1 MVCSTKFI
9 LNIGRNF
16 DRSLLV
22 RLEATSGNSANLF
35 YPKSL
40 SNRRLH
46 RNHALNRPNNVKNE
60 QWIDSDTESFLV
72 NGTNLRLITIRFN
85 AARKMARHFP
95 QPSSCRTFIADSKMS
110 QWNRP
115 IIKKIS
121 GKNVTE
127 KKSFYR
133 CNFLLNSLFGG
144 GEERSGAC
152 VYVCVYECVSMI
164 FWKVEKFIHWLT
176 QLALTTSNGALWLF
190 SLSFWHGYGGHWK
203 TRATFESMRTLL
215 HYNRAPHSFSK
226 GSKGQTCCKTTINII
241 INRMIS
247 PPLFHMYKRSLYL

>member
-144 GEERSGAC
+144 GRRG
-152 VYVCVYECVSMI
+152 VVRVCMYVSMSVYQWS
-164 FWKVEKFIHWLT
+164 FEKLKSSFID
-176 QLALTTSNGALWLF
+176 
-190 SLSFWHGYGGHWK
+190 SLSWPLQHQMGPCGFSAWAFD
-203 TRATFESMRTLL
+203 TDTEATGK
-215 HYNRAPHSFSK
+215 RAPLLNRCELCS
-226 GSKGQTCCKTTINII
+226 TTIE
-241 INRMIS
+241 
-247 PPLFHMYKRSLYL
+247 PLTLFLKDLKDRPAAKLQSI